1 MLVSAIITAAGANTR
16 MREDLERLGLPIINK
31 LVLPLEDRTV
41 IEYTI
46 NNILNA
52 DVDECIIVVGNYS
65 SEILEV
71 VSQINDDRIK
81 IIENESHDVPLSV
94 SLLNGINSSK
104 NNIILATAAD
114 QPTVTTE
121 TYQNLI
127 EIIKNNPSERILSIL
142 RREETG
148 QVKTAKG
155 LGMPFATHKE
165 TITPYLKNKKSNIN
179 PILHEIIKNTRFQ
192 AIKEQNPLELINI
205 NHYTDYQYIKT
216 NFKK

>member
-1 MLVSAIITAAGANTR
+1 MDISAIITAAGANTR
-16 MREDLERLGLPIINK
+16 MREDLEKLGLPIINK
-31 LVLPLEDRTV
+31 LVLPLENRTV

-52 DVDECIIVVGNYS
+52 AVDECIIVVGNYS
-65 SEILEV
+65 NEILEV
-71 VSQINDDRIK
+71 ISKINDDRIK

-94 SLLNGINSSK
+94 SLLNGINNSK

-127 EIIKNNPSERILSIL
+127 KIIKNNPSKRILSIL

-155 LGMPFATHKE
+155 LGMPFATHKK

-179 PILHEIIKNTRFQ
+179 PILHEIIKNTTFY
-192 AIKEQNPLELINI
+192 AIKEQNRLELINI

-216 NFKK
+216 NFI